1 MSLHE
6 TPAAQRFAIGF
17 FGLRNAG
24 KSSLINALT
33 GQTVSVVSPV
43 KGTTTD
49 PVKKAMELFPLGPV
63 LLIDTPGA
71 DDEGQL
77 GAQRVERTM
86 EVLSAVHAAVLV
98 VDASLGE
105 QEKDRELE
113 AQIRQKNVPLIKV
126 YNKCELPHAPLPE
139 GVMAVS
145 AERGTGLEE
154 LKKALGALK
163 EELPSRR
170 SLLEGL
176 VKQGDTVLLVIPID
190 ESAPKGRLIL
200 PQQTTIREL
209 LESYATVMACREGQ
223 VRATIAK
230 LKALPDLVICDSQVF
245 ASVAAELPEEVPL
258 TSFSILFARFKGDL
272 EQLLE
277 GAAALASLKDGDRVL
292 MAEGCTHHRQC
303 NDIGSV
309 KLPRLIRAFS
319 GSEPEFV
326 FSSGNGF
333 PEDLSDLRLIVHCG
347 GCMLNAPQMAAR
359 MKKAKEQGIPMV
371 NYGVA
376 IARMN
381 GILDRSIAPLKQVP
395 REGKPQ

>member
-1 MSLHE
+1 MSLQE

-33 GQTVSVVSPV
+33 GQKVSVVSPV

-63 LLIDTPGA
+63 LLIDTPGV
-71 DDEGQL
+71 DDEGDL
-77 GAQRVERTM
+77 GTLRVERAM

-98 VDASLGE
+98 VDAAAGE
-105 QEKDRELE
+105 QEADRQLE
-113 AQIRQKNVPLIKV
+113 ARIRQKNVPLIKV
-126 YNKCELPHAPLPE
+126 FSQTDRPHAPLPE
-139 GVMAVS
+139 GAFAVS
-145 AERGTGLEE
+145 AKNGTGMEE
-154 LKKALGALK
+154 LKRALGALK
-163 EELPSRR
+163 DAAPSQRR
-170 SLLEGL
+170 LLEGL
-176 VKQGDTVLLVIPID
+176 VKPSDTVLLVIPID

-209 LESYATVMACREGQ
+209 LDTRATVLACREGE
-223 VRATIAK
+223 VRDTLGK

-245 ASVAAELPEEVPL
+245 ASVAAELPQQVPL
-258 TSFSILFARFKGDL
+258 TSFSILFARYKGDL

-277 GAAALASLKDGDRVL
+277 GAAVLSQLKDGDRVL

-319 GSEPEFV
+319 GSEPEFI

-333 PEDLSDLRLIVHCG
+333 PEDLSGIRLIVHCG
-347 GCMLNAPQMAAR
+347 GCMLNTQQMAAR
-359 MKKAKEQGIPMV
+359 LQEAKRQGIPVV
-371 NYGVA
+371 NYGLA

-381 GILDRSIAPLKQVP
+381 GILERSIAPLG
-395 REGKPQ
+395 R